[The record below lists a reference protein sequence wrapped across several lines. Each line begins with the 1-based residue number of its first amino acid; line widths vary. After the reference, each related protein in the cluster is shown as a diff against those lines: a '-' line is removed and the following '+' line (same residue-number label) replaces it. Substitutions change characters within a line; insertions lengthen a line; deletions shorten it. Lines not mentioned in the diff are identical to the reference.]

1 MTLATIS
8 ILQQDIIVSSNLQPS
23 IFGNIKPSIFGN
35 NKSPIAQE
43 LQTLNIRLSKFKPL
57 LDELQT

>member
-1 MTLATIS
+1 VYHGGF
-8 ILQQDIIVSSNLQPS
+8 VSSNLQPS